1 MSGSTNGT
9 SGRWALSVGRTG
21 RIGRSSP
28 AAQQRAPVWTFTSK
42 LFEWA
47 EHETTEIEDFD
58 EFEGDNDVTERLSG
72 QLFILIT
79 TMTSGEPLQL
89 LHNCNFN
96 GAEAW
101 RRLTKRYSPSSPL
114 RAMQLMMQVIAPE
127 KAKSV
132 TDIRNII
139 EKWVSRV
146 LMLQRDFE
154 EKVGSKVKAA
164 ILISI
169 LPKDLRD
176 SLIQQADKFVEYQPT
191 KEKVIAIVEAKIAMR
206 SPDEMDVDEFTWWNA
221 DEENENDEIHS
232 LSKGEICCY

>member
-28 AAQQRAPVWTFTSK
+28 AAQQRAPVWTVTCK

-72 QLFILIT
+72 QLFNLI

-89 LHNCNFN
+89 LHNCYYN

-127 KAKSV
+127 KVDVAAGLRK
-132 TDIRNII
+132 
-139 EKWVSRV
+139 E
-146 LMLQRDFE
+146 
-154 EKVGSKVKAA
+154 GGA
-164 ILISI
+164 ILVSI
-169 LPKDLRD
+169 LPTDLRD

-191 KEKVIAIVEAKIAMR
+191 KEKVIAIVEAKIAM
-206 SPDEMDVDEFTWWNA
+206 STDIPLNSVG
-221 DEENENDEIHS
+221 
-232 LSKGEICCY
+232 KGSMRTRRDRITIDSGAAESVYRYTSHETFSRHV